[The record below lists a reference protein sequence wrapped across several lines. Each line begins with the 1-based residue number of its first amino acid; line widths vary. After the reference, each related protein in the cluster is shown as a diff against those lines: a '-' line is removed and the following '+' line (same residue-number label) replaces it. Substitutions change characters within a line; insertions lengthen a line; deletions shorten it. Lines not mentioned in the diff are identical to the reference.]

1 MKKFNQ
7 YVTETAPSSQA
18 GMTSTTIN
26 QTGLTDPYNIQDA
39 AVLKRVNAF
48 VGSIADREYLIP
60 ENAVKQLQ
68 EFMEIIGLT
77 FELSNPVELPESGTT
92 RYPLKRYGGV
102 FGKSTDTAFDE
113 FDTDDGIDATLEI
126 TVESLRNN
134 SWKVYAK
141 IV

>member
-1 MKKFNQ
+1 MKMKKFNQ

-68 EFMEIIGLT
+68 EFMERIGLT
-77 FELSNPVELPESGTT
+77 FELSL
-92 RYPLKRYGGV
+92 
-102 FGKSTDTAFDE
+102 
-113 FDTDDGIDATLEI
+113 
-126 TVESLRNN
+126 SL
-134 SWKVYAK
+134 
-141 IV
+141 IHI

>member
-26 QTGLTDPYNIQDA
+26 QTGTTDPYNIQDA

-60 ENAVKQLQ
+60 ENAVRQLQ
-68 EFMEIIGLT
+68 EFMERIGLT
-77 FELSNPVELPESGTT
+77 FELSNPVQH
-92 RYPLKRYGGV
+92 
-102 FGKSTDTAFDE
+102 
-113 FDTDDGIDATLEI
+113 GIL
-126 TVESLRNN
+126 
-134 SWKVYAK
+134 
-141 IV
+141 

>member
-26 QTGLTDPYNIQDA
+26 QTGTTDPYNIQDA

-60 ENAVKQLQ
+60 ESAVRQLQ
-68 EFMEIIGLT
+68 EFMERIGLT

-92 RYPLKRYGGV
+92 RYPIKRYGGV
-102 FGKSTDTAFDE
+102 FGKSTDTPFDE
-113 FDTDDGIDATLEI
+113 FDKESGIDKSLKI
-126 TVESLRNN
+126 DVEAIRNN